1 MINILSSL
9 LAGLGLFFIGI
20 RLIGKNLRQLMG
32 SRLRSWIGRIVA
44 GQGTL
49 ALFGLAAGALIQ
61 SVNAVI
67 HILVALIT
75 ARAMVMRQGF
85 AVVRWTNI
93 GTSMLVLLAA
103 LNMHVF
109 ILFLLGLTGVAYYR
123 NLDDS
128 GRYRHVVAAV
138 LGLGLLFLG
147 VDFIKSA
154 SALLKKEPAL
164 VDFLSLTFRYPV
176 LGFLSGALVATII
189 QSSTTVSVVAMAM
202 AASGLLDFANGAWIV
217 VGASQ
222 GAAIATWLT
231 GQTVRGSTRQLV
243 LYQMAFKT
251 AGVVLVG
258 LLLLLDESTNAGW
271 IPLGLAYWHLSLPA
285 QLAAVYCALQIA
297 SDIGMRSMGPWV
309 LPWLDRIAPPS
320 VEEKAGQPV
329 YLHDQALEEAQTALM
344 LLDLEQRRLLQGLL
358 VYIDSVREES
368 AQAADEVDAFHQ
380 GAANVAR
387 LCEQF
392 ATDVVD
398 KHNNR
403 AVLERSLT
411 LRDRNELLIALQ
423 SSLMEL
429 RSPLTRLQHT
439 QATQT
444 LLHSLVESLH
454 LMLCTLIDVAN
465 KHDDDDVSMLRMLTH
480 DRSELMD
487 TIRRRSTMESLSAPE
502 QSDVYLV
509 TTLFERIVWLLRRY
523 VLALDNA
530 TTSNKAQDSLAN
542 SYPTP

>member
-176 LGFLSGALVATII
+176 LGFLSGALVTTFI

-258 LLLLLDESTNAGW
+258 LLLLLDESTHAGW
-271 IPLGLAYWHLSLPA
+271 ISLGLAYWHLSLPA

>member
-176 LGFLSGALVATII
+176 LGFLSGALVTTFI

-271 IPLGLAYWHLSLPA
+271 ISLGLAYWHLSLPA

-465 KHDDDDVSMLRMLTH
+465 NHDDDDVSMLRMLTH

>member
-176 LGFLSGALVATII
+176 LGFLSGALVTTFI

-258 LLLLLDESTNAGW
+258 LLLLLDESTHAGW

-530 TTSNKAQDSLAN
+530 ATSNKAQDSLAN